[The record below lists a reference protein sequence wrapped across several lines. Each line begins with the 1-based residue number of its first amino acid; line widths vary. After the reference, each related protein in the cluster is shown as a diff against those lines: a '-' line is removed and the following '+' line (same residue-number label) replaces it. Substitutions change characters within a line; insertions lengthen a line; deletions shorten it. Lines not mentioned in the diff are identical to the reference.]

1 MSGSRGGATVI
12 CDLPRRSTGAVET
25 ALDAA
30 NLVVV
35 IAPADVRSCA
45 AAAAIAAWVSAGNPN
60 AGVVVRG
67 PSPGGLRSVDVA
79 QIVGLPLLAAMR
91 AQPGVADALER
102 GGLRLR
108 PRSPLAAAARRV
120 LAVLHGHQGA
130 AA

>member
-1 MSGSRGGATVI
+1 VI

-25 ALDAA
+25 VLDAA

-35 IAPADVRSCA
+35 LAQADVRSCA
-45 AAAAIAAWVSAGNPN
+45 AASAIARWVSAANPN

-67 PSPGGLRSVDVA
+67 PSPGGLRSADVA

-91 AQPGVADALER
+91 AEPRVGDALER
-102 GGLRLR
+102 GGLRLGR
-108 PRSPLAAAARRV
+108 RSPLAIAARRV
-120 LAVLHGHQGA
+120 LAVLRQRRVA